1 MYKKT
6 YTNLREHLKALEQKG
21 LLIRVA
27 KKINKDTELHPLVR
41 WQFRSNIPESERKGF
56 LFENVVD
63 AKGKHYDFPVALGV
77 LASSPEIY
85 AVGLQCSLDEILP
98 KWERAMSNPID
109 PVVVDSGPVHDEV
122 YVEDALDGEGKGLG
136 MLPVPISTPGF
147 DNAPYTT
154 CSHWMTKDI
163 ETGVQNAGNYRG
175 QIKGPRKIGCYN
187 QAGQHFTIH
196 LEKHKEIGL
205 PMDAALVI
213 GGPPVVSYATVQ
225 KVPYGISEM
234 AIAGGLAGEPI
245 HMVRCK
251 TVDLMVPAEAE
262 LVIEGKVNTEFY
274 ELEGPFGESH
284 GHMHPRELSPFMEV
298 TAITHRKNMIFV
310 SFISQVTP
318 SESSVIKKVGYDP
331 LFLHFLKNQAGI
343 KNVVRVKMHEPMTNL
358 RKVIFIQMRDPSEAE
373 AWRALMLA
381 AGFHQ
386 GVGKIL
392 VAVDEDINVDDMDA
406 ILWAI
411 SYRCTPHKDIQIIGG
426 QEKGHAPP
434 FDYFKGMTED
444 RVVFQEGADDSA
456 ILINAVLKKPFPPV
470 SLPKREYMERAA
482 QIWEELGLPKF
493 EKKYPWYGYSLGQWD
508 EELEE
513 EADLAIKG
521 DHYITGEKLAKNKVK
536 MLFKKSAMVKSYK

>member
-1 MYKKT
+1 MDTRKYA
-6 YTNLREHLKALEQKG
+6 NLKEHLDNLEKKD
-21 LLIRVA
+21 LLVRVIRE
-27 KKINKDTELHPLVR
+27 INKDTELHPLVR

-85 AVGLQCSLDEILP
+85 AIGLQCRLDEVID
-98 KWERAMSNPID
+98 KWKQAMANPID
-109 PVVVDSGPVHDEV
+109 PLVVDSGPVHDVV
-122 YVEDALDGEGKGLG
+122 YLGDELDGEGQGLG

-163 ETGVQNAGNYRG
+163 ETGIQNAGNYRG

-187 QAGQHFTIH
+187 QAGQHFTLH
-196 LEKHKEIGL
+196 MEKYKERGL

-213 GGPPVVSYATVQ
+213 GGPPVISYATVQ
-225 KVPYGISEM
+225 KVPYGVSEM
-234 AIAGGLAGEPI
+234 AVAGGLANEPI
-245 HMVRCK
+245 HLVRCK
-251 TVDLMVPAEAE
+251 TVDLLVPAEAE

-298 TAITHRKNMIFV
+298 TAITHRRNMVYV

-318 SESSVIKKVGYDP
+318 SESSVIKKVGYEP
-331 LFLHFLKNQAGI
+331 LFLHFLRDQAGI

-358 RKVIFIQMRDPSEAE
+358 RKVIFIQMREPSEAE

-386 GVGKIL
+386 GVGKVL
-392 VAVDEDINVDDMDA
+392 VAVDEDINIDDMDA
-406 ILWAI
+406 LLWAI

-444 RVVFQEGADDSA
+444 RVIFQEDADDSA
-456 ILINAVLKKPFPPV
+456 LLINAVLKKPFPPV
-470 SLPKREYMERAA
+470 SLPKKEYMEQAA
-482 QIWEELGLPKF
+482 RIWKELGLPEF

-508 EELEE
+508 QELQE
-513 EADLAIKG
+513 EADLAVKG
-521 DHYITGEKLAKNKVK
+521 DHYVTGEKLAKNKVK
-536 MLFKKSAMVKSYK
+536 MSSKKSAMVESYK